1 MLTLLTQEK
10 FESCE
15 KVRRREF
22 LRVGTLGLGGLSLST
37 LLALRASGADVTNA
51 VKDKSIVLLFLTGG
65 PSQIETFD
73 PKMTAP
79 VESRSVTGEVKT
91 SLPGVTF
98 GGTFENLSRWAHRMA
113 VVRSFTHG
121 NSNHTG
127 AVQDVI
133 RGGNS
138 TGAGIGSVVSRIRGT
153 THTNTGMPT
162 QIYLAHDED
171 DPQYDKERLRLL
183 EAAGPGELG
192 ASYSPFEPSG
202 DGQVNRNMTLNIPK
216 ARLDDRR
223 SLRKALDTISRRVD
237 ANGVMQGLDKFEQQ
251 AFDLILG
258 KSKQA
263 FDLSQEDPRLL
274 RRYDT
279 SRFNTALRVSHR
291 PSTLGHQLLLARRLC
306 EAGCGFITIH
316 NPGWDMHGGETQF
329 NMPVGMQKLG
339 RPLDRAVA
347 TFLEDIDNRGLS
359 DKILLIITGEFGRTP
374 KVKPNGGRD
383 HWPKLSTLAF
393 CGGGLRMGQTVG
405 LSNSTAGAPRS
416 RPVTLENLF
425 ATVLHVL
432 FDVPALRLRNNLP
445 RQIASVL
452 ERGIPIPELV

>member
-1 MLTLLTQEK
+1 MLTLVTQK
-10 FESCE
+10 NIRSCD
-15 KVRRREF
+15 KISRREF
-22 LRVGTLGLGGLSLST
+22 LQVGTLGLGGLSLST
-37 LLALRASGADVTNA
+37 LLGLRASGADVANA
-51 VKDKSIVLLFLTGG
+51 VKDKSVVLLFLTGG

-79 VESRSVTGEVKT
+79 VDVKSVTGEVQT

-138 TGAGIGSVVSRIRGT
+138 RRAGLGSVVSRIRGT
-153 THTNTGMPT
+153 THPRTGMPT
-162 QIYLAHDED
+162 QVYLAHDEQ
-171 DPQYDKERLRLL
+171 DPQYNKERLRLL

-202 DGQVNRNMTLNIPK
+202 DSQVNRNLTLNIPK

-223 SLRKALDTISRRVD
+223 SLRKALDTISRQVD
-237 ANGVMQGLDKFEQQ
+237 ANGVMEGLDKFEQQ

-274 RRYDT
+274 LRYDT

-291 PSTLGHQLLLARRLC
+291 SSTLGHQLLLARRLC

-329 NMPVGMQKLG
+329 NMPVGMEKLG
-339 RPLDRAVA
+339 RPLDQAVA

-393 CGGGLRMGQTVG
+393 CGGGLRMGQTIG
-405 LSNSTAGAPRS
+405 LSNSTADAPRS
-416 RPVTLENLF
+416 HPVTLENLF

-432 FDVPALRLRNNLP
+432 FDVPALRLRTNLP

-452 ERGIPIPELV
+452 EQGIPIPDLV